1 MQSTISPL
9 VKSKGGD
16 VTDVNNYRAIT
27 ISNAITKI
35 FETVIIEQFYQHLI
49 VIPDSDVYNL
59 ALKWPLDCS
68 VY

>member
-16 VTDVNNYRAIT
+16 LTDVNNYRAIT

-35 FETVIIEQFYQHLI
+35 FETVIIENISQHLI
-49 VIPDSDVYNL
+49 VMPTNL
-59 ALKWPLDCS
+59 ALKEATRLLS
-68 VY
+68 VLVF